1 MDNTFGNKTNLQYN
15 PQDGEF
21 ARFNNN
27 ATPYYISAHIVI
39 KQFYFVYL
47 RIYFVSIFNASI
59 LQVLNI
65 FQKYKFGKENYNS
78 RTFKN

>member
-1 MDNTFGNKTNLQYN
+1 MDNTFGNKTNFQYN

-21 ARFNNN
+21 ARFNNHHN
-27 ATPYYISAHIVI
+27 ETPYYISAHIVI
-39 KQFYFVYL
+39 EQFYFVYL

-65 FQKYKFGKENYNS
+65 FQKYKFGKEN
-78 RTFKN
+78 